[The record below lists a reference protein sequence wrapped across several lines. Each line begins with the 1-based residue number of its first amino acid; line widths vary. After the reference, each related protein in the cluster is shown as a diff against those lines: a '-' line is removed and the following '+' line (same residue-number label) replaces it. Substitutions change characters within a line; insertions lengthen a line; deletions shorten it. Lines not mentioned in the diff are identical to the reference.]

1 MNSWQDAEEHAQQ
14 AHRYFRAGQWQRALD
29 ELNEA
34 LEQRPD
40 QGEWHFGLG
49 LTLDALHRYDEA
61 ATAFAKAVAFGG
73 EEPAALLH
81 LGVDQI
87 RSGQAGAAIETLER
101 LNQLEPLC
109 EMGYVH
115 RVLACAQAGRHD
127 EAEVMF
133 YLARD
138 VAENADRDDASP
150 AALAGAGGPEGRAAA
165 HDHLAQS
172 LLLRRPADPDRAVW
186 CWQEALRH
194 DARHPTAG
202 RHLARTLQKRGQ
214 TERAAGCFAAHLD
227 ERPDDTATRLEYA
240 DLLLE
245 TGQRGRAGDQ
255 YRRVLRAE
263 PTLAAAHQ
271 RLGEL
276 ALASGHPAAARDR
289 FRRAQELEPRRPGV
303 RLGLARAEWMRGRR
317 DRARTLLHGELRC
330 RGHAPAQLIGVAE
343 LLVGLS
349 CFHDAVGVLDAL
361 LAPPLDAPRLPGKP
375 TSAAPFSALPS
386 QLPLADDSGARV
398 AALRWRG
405 IARLALKQTGPGLD
419 DLRRAVR
426 LEPRDITALTHLAGA
441 ALAAGDLP
449 GARHWITQGR
459 AAAPRH
465 AALRRLR
472 LRWWT
477 GRLRHAARRLTRIR
491 PGSRAV

>member
-1 MNSWQDAEEHAQQ
+1 MNRWQDAEEHAQQ

-61 ATAFAKAVAFGG
+61 ARAFAKAVAFGG

-87 RSGQAGAAIETLER
+87 RSGRAEDAIETLER

-138 VAENADRDDASP
+138 VAENADRDDAGP

-172 LLLRRPADPDRAVW
+172 LLLRCPADPDRAVW
-186 CWQEALRH
+186 CWQEALRL
-194 DARHPTAG
+194 DPRHPTAG

-214 TERAAGCFAAHLD
+214 TERAAGRFVAHLD

-245 TGQRGRAGDQ
+245 TGQRARAGEQ
-255 YRRVLRAE
+255 YRRVLLAD
-263 PTLAAAHQ
+263 PTLAAAHL

-276 ALASGHPAAARDR
+276 ALASGDPAAARDR
-289 FRRAQELEPRRPGV
+289 FRRARQLDPRRPGV
-303 RLGLARAEWMRGRR
+303 CLGLARAEWLRGRR
-317 DRARTLLHGELRC
+317 DRARRLLHEELRC

-349 CFHDAVGVLDAL
+349 CFDEAAGVLSPLLDA
-361 LAPPLDAPRLPGKP
+361 APAGPPPPLAEDP
-375 TSAAPFSALPS
+375 AARA
-386 QLPLADDSGARV
+386 

-405 IARLALKQTGPGLD
+405 VARLALKQTDPGID
-419 DLRRAVR
+419 DLRHAVR
-426 LEPRDITALTHLAGA
+426 LDPRDVTALTHLAGA
-441 ALAAGDLP
+441 ALDADDLP
-449 GARHWITQGR
+449 GAGHWIAQGR
-459 AAAPRH
+459 AAKPRH
-465 AALRRLR
+465 APLRRLR
-472 LRWWT
+472 LRWW
-477 GRLRHAARRLTRIR
+477 ARRVRTSARRFLR
-491 PGSRAV
+491 RA